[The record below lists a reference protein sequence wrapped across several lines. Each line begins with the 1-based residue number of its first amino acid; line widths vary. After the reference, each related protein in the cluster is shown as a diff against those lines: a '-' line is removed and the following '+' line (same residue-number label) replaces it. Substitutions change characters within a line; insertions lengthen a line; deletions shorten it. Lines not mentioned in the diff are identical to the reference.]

1 MLQEYMPPVNILFN
15 TCNCGNSYFLYNY
28 FMTHYFDTV
37 IIGSGLAGLRAAIE
51 ASKLGSVAVLTKL
64 YPTRSHSSAAQGGI
78 AAALGNEEPD
88 SPEWHFY
95 DTTKGSDFLGDQ
107 DAIEVMCEDAIRTV
121 IELEHLG
128 VPFSR
133 TPEGKIAQRRF
144 GGHTRDFGAAA
155 VRRACYS
162 ADRTGHAIMF
172 ALFEQSERQ
181 GVKFFKEFQVI
192 DIVVEGGRC
201 YGVIALEILT
211 GEIHAF
217 NAKSV
222 LVASGGYGKVFKT
235 TSNAYASTGDCLSI
249 LADRGIPLEDMEF
262 FQFHPTGLYG
272 LGILITE
279 GARGE
284 GGILLNG
291 KGERFMERYAPTI
304 KDLAPRDMV
313 SRAIIREIR
322 EGRGIDGKDY
332 VHLDLT
338 KVDRKIIEER
348 LPEIS
353 TFCKIYLGIDPSES
367 PIPVLPTAHYA
378 MGGIPTD
385 IDGRVLKDEQGSS
398 IHGLF
403 AAGECACVSV
413 HGANR
418 LGCNSLL
425 DTVVFGRRAGMA
437 ISDLLKTSEKNEIKK
452 ESVDTVQGKIAS
464 LLNNTGP
471 EQAAMIRKEFQQA
484 MMDKCSEFRNE
495 EELKSLIL
503 NIRTLKGKT
512 KGTSINDKGRR
523 FNTELLEAIELGHLM
538 NLGEIIASSALQR
551 TESRGAHTREDF
563 PDRDDED
570 WLKHTLAFKT
580 EKGLEFRHK
589 PVKITRFQP
598 EERKY

>member
-1 MLQEYMPPVNILFN
+1 MEHQ
-15 TCNCGNSYFLYNY
+15 
-28 FMTHYFDTV
+28 FDTV

-51 ASKLGSVAVLTKL
+51 ASKAGSVAVLTKL
-64 YPTRSHSSAAQGGI
+64 YPTRSHSTAAQGGI

-107 DAIEVMCEDAIRTV
+107 DAIEVMCEDAVRTV

-144 GGHTRDFGAAA
+144 GGHTREFGAAP

-162 ADRTGHAIMF
+162 ADRTGHAILF
-172 ALFEQSERQ
+172 ALYEQSELQ
-181 GVKFFKEFQVI
+181 EVSFFPEFHVL

-201 YGVIALEILT
+201 HGVIALEIRT
-211 GEIHAF
+211 GEIHTF
-217 NAKSV
+217 NAKAT

-235 TSNAYASTGDCLSI
+235 TSNAYASTGDCLGI
-249 LADRGIPLEDMEF
+249 LFKRGIPLEDMEF
-262 FQFHPTGLYG
+262 FQFHPTGLYR

-284 GGILLNG
+284 GGILING
-291 KGERFMERYAPTI
+291 EGERFMERYAPTI

-313 SRAIIREIR
+313 SRAIMTEVK
-322 EGRGIDGKDY
+322 EGRGINGGEY

-338 KVDRKIIEER
+338 HIPKEILEER

-353 TFCKIYLGIDPSES
+353 SFCKIYMGIDPSEA

-385 IDGRVLKDEQGSS
+385 VDGRVLADEKGNTVA
-398 IHGLF
+398 GLY
-403 AAGECACVSV
+403 AAGEAACVSV

-425 DTVVFGRRAGMA
+425 DTVVFGRRAGKA
-437 ISDLLKTSEKNEIKK
+437 IAGEISENHPGVIKRDLVEQRRAEIEKLRGRRGEVKLSELRRELQQ
-452 ESVDTVQGKIAS
+452 EMTDWCSV
-464 LLNNTGP
+464 
-471 EQAAMIRKEFQQA
+471 
-484 MMDKCSEFRNE
+484 FRNE
-495 EELKSLIL
+495 TDLKKLIES
-503 NIRTLKGKT
+503 IRGIRERYETVGLTDTGE
-512 KGTSINDKGRR
+512 R
-523 FNTELLEAIELGHLM
+523 FNTELLEALEFGHMLT
-538 NLGEIIASSALQR
+538 IADLIARSALNR
-551 TESRGAHTREDF
+551 TESRGGHYRDDF
-563 PDRDDED
+563 PSRDDEN
-570 WLKHTLAFKT
+570 WLKHTFAFKDG
-580 EKGLEFRHK
+580 EDVVFRYK
-589 PVKITRFQP
+589 PVSITRFQP

>member
-1 MLQEYMPPVNILFN
+1 MI
-15 TCNCGNSYFLYNY
+15 
-28 FMTHYFDTV
+28 HYFDTL

-51 ASKLGSVAVLTKL
+51 ASRHGSVAVLTKL
-64 YPTRSHSSAAQGGI
+64 YPTRSHSGAAQGGI
-78 AAALGNEEPD
+78 SAALGNEEPD

-107 DAIEVMCEDAIRTV
+107 DAIGIMCEDAIRTIV
-121 IELEHLG
+121 ELEHMG

-144 GGHTRDFGAAA
+144 GGHTRDFGAAP

-162 ADRTGHAIMF
+162 ADRTGHAILF
-172 ALFEQSERQ
+172 ALYEQSELQ
-181 GVKFFKEFQVI
+181 GVASFPEFQVL
-192 DIVVEGGRC
+192 DIVIENGRC
-201 YGVIALEILT
+201 SGALVLDIQSGDLHT
-211 GEIHAF
+211 F
-217 NAKSV
+217 NAKAT
-222 LVASGGYGKVFKT
+222 LVASGGYGRVFKT
-235 TSNAYASTGDCLSI
+235 TSNALASTGDCLSI
-249 LADRGIPLEDMEF
+249 LFNGGIPLEDMEC

-284 GGILLNG
+284 GGILVNG

-313 SRAIIREIR
+313 SRAIMTEIR
-322 EGRGIDGKDY
+322 EGRGVDGKDF
-332 VHLDLT
+332 VHLDLRH
-338 KVDRKIIEER
+338 VDKKIIEER

-353 TFCKIYLGIDPSES
+353 TFCKIYMGIDPSEK

-385 IDGRVLKDEQGSS
+385 VDGRVLGDEKGAT
-398 IHGLF
+398 IEGLY

-437 ISDLLKTSEKNEIKK
+437 IGGYIKDADRREIAKGPSDRVKADMNALVNSTGDEKAGALRSEF
-452 ESVDTVQGKIAS
+452 
-464 LLNNTGP
+464 
-471 EQAAMIRKEFQQA
+471 RKM
-484 MMDKCSEFRNE
+484 MMDRCSVFRNE
-495 EELKSLIL
+495 EGLAGLVQDLKTIKE
-503 NIRTLKGKT
+503 RTKDVGIKDR
-512 KGTSINDKGRR
+512 GAQ
-523 FNTELLEAIELGHLM
+523 FNTELLEALELNHLI
-538 NLGEIIASSALQR
+538 NLGEAIALSALQR
-551 TESRGAHTREDF
+551 KESRGAHSREDF
-563 PDRDDED
+563 PERDDEN
-570 WLKHTLAFKT
+570 WLKHTFAFKT
-580 EKGLEFRHK
+580 GRGIEFRYK
-589 PVKITRFQP
+589 PVTITRFKP

>member
-1 MLQEYMPPVNILFN
+1 MNRLHQYDV
-15 TCNCGNSYFLYNY
+15 
-28 FMTHYFDTV
+28 V
-37 IIGSGLAGLRAAIE
+37 IIGSGLAGLRAALE
-51 ASKLGSVAVLTKL
+51 ASNHGNVAVISKL
-64 YPTRSHSSAAQGGI
+64 YPTRSHSTAAQGGI

-95 DTTKGSDFLGDQ
+95 DTTKGSDYLGDQ

-121 IELEHLG
+121 VELEHMG

-133 TPEGKIAQRRF
+133 TPEGRIAQRRF
-144 GGHTRDFGAAA
+144 GGHTRDFGAAP

-162 ADRTGHAIMF
+162 ADRTGHAIVF
-172 ALFEQSERQ
+172 ALYEQCQLR
-181 GVKFFKEFQVI
+181 GVRFFPEFHVL
-192 DIVVEGGRC
+192 DIIVEDGRC
-201 YGVIALEILT
+201 HGIVAIEIPT

-217 NAKSV
+217 STKATV
-222 LVASGGYGKVFKT
+222 VASGGYGRVFKT
-235 TSNAYASTGDCLSI
+235 TSNAIATTGDCLSI
-249 LADRGIPLEDMEF
+249 LFNRGVPLEDMEF

-284 GGILLNG
+284 GGILING

-313 SRAIIREIR
+313 SRAILNEIR
-322 EGRGIDGKDY
+322 EGRGIDGRDFVY
-332 VHLDLT
+332 LDLT
-338 KVDRKIIEER
+338 GIPKQILQER

-353 TFCKIYLGIDPSES
+353 TFSKIYLGIDPSER

-385 IDGRVLKDEQGSS
+385 VDGRVLSNEKGDTIE
-398 IHGLF
+398 GLY

-425 DTVVFGRRAGMA
+425 DTVVFGRRAGKA
-437 ISDLLKTSEKNEIKK
+437 IAKQLRETDY
-452 ESVDTVQGKIAS
+452 GKITDDVVEKAIVEIENIINS
-464 LLNNTGP
+464 RGDTRAGS
-471 EQAAMIRKEFQQA
+471 IRAEMQKE
-484 MMDKCSEFRNE
+484 MMEHCSVFRTE
-495 EELKSLIL
+495 EGLKKTIEILTELKKASE
-503 NIRTLKGKT
+503 NIQLHDRT
-512 KGTSINDKGRR
+512 RR
-523 FNTELLEAIELGHLM
+523 FNTELLEAIELRHLL
-538 NLGEIIASSALQR
+538 NLADVIARSALQR
-551 TESRGAHTREDF
+551 TESRGAHYREDF
-563 PDRDDED
+563 PERNDKN
-570 WLKHTLAFKT
+570 WMKHTFAFK
-580 EKGLEFRHK
+580 KGDSIEFRYK